1 MEQLDRCQQQKFKQD
16 RRYPA
21 TGLGQRGF
29 SLIELLVV
37 VAIIGILAATA
48 IPQFVIYRTRGV
60 DAQMRSDL
68 RNAAVAMEGYF
79 ATNRVY
85 PTSIGVIPTLG
96 FTGTQGVTLSL
107 SNVTTNSFLLT
118 ATKPGGSQPS
128 FTFDSAT
135 GSIQ

>member
-16 RRYPA
+16 RRYLA

-68 RNAAVAMEGYF
+68 RNAAVAMEAYF

-85 PTSIGVIPTLG
+85 PTSVAVIPTLG
-96 FTGTQGVTLSL
+96 FAGTQGVTLSL
-107 SNVTTNSFLLT
+107 SNVTTNSFQLT
-118 ATKPGGSQPS
+118 ATKPGGSQPN